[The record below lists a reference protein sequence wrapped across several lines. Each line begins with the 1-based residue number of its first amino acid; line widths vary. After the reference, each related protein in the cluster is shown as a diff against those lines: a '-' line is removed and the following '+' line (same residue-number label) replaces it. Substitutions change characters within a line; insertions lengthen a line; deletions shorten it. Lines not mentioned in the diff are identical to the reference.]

1 MVVEHLFSSDRNSLL
16 SEIQDLR
23 AQLRMTHLQNQE
35 KLQQL
40 QETLTNAEDHG
51 SKQEHQLRRK
61 GSNCQVL
68 VAQFSLSV
76 LSFCIADKKPVLAE
90 EEVGLFF
97 FLMLLFKINLWKAK
111 RSFKRTQSNG
121 IEGWLSVCTQERTL
135 SLVRHPWLFAGNSLY
150 IYLLVNVSFCLMSYR
165 IYE

>member
-51 SKQEHQLRRK
+51 SKQEHHLRRK
-61 GSNCQVL
+61 GSDHRVL
-68 VAQFSLSV
+68 VIFYVSS
-76 LSFCIADKKPVLAE
+76 
-90 EEVGLFF
+90 FF
-97 FLMLLFKINLWKAK
+97 FCLEEKGQKNTGLQRSTSWVLLM
-111 RSFKRTQSNG
+111 
-121 IEGWLSVCTQERTL
+121 
-135 SLVRHPWLFAGNSLY
+135 H
-150 IYLLVNVSFCLMSYR
+150 
-165 IYE
+165 

>member
-1 MVVEHLFSSDRNSLL
+1 MGSLGFILWEELDYAWEFNITYKLQSFYFPPTHLMSAMGLVCFQEEQQRIVLEHLLSSDRNSLL

-61 GSNCQVL
+61 GS
-68 VAQFSLSV
+68 
-76 LSFCIADKKPVLAE
+76 
-90 EEVGLFF
+90 
-97 FLMLLFKINLWKAK
+97 
-111 RSFKRTQSNG
+111 T
-121 IEGWLSVCTQERTL
+121 
-135 SLVRHPWLFAGNSLY
+135 
-150 IYLLVNVSFCLMSYR
+150 
-165 IYE
+165 